1 MSKSNLKNYLKIC
14 RINHWIKQLF
24 VLPGVVFAYFM
35 VKDIGDI
42 KAFIIRFV
50 LMMLSTCCIASA
62 NYVINEWLDADFDKY
77 HPTKKNRPVVAE
89 GLKTKYIL
97 LEYGIFA
104 IAGFI
109 AGWFANKYVFAMEVW
124 LFVMGILYNVKPFR
138 LKEVA
143 FVDVLTE
150 SINNAI
156 RLLIGWFAVS
166 ESFIPPVSIIFGYWM
181 GGAFLMAIKRYAEYR
196 MIGDKSQASLYR
208 KSFKYYTENS
218 LLSSAIFYA
227 LLSVFFCGIF
237 MIKYRIELLIA
248 IPFLCGLFIVYF
260 NLSYK
265 TDSSVQKPEKLYKEK
280 GLMLFL
286 LMFIIIVVVLMFVK
300 IPILTDLFLS
310 DQLTPIK

>member
-1 MSKSNLKNYLKIC
+1 MTKSDLKNYLKIC

-24 VLPGVVFAYFM
+24 VLPGVVFAIFM
-35 VKDIGDI
+35 IGVDDW
-42 KAFIIRFV
+42 KQLVIRLV
-50 LMMLSTCCIASA
+50 LTMISTCCVASA

-77 HPTKKNRPVVAE
+77 HPTKKNRPVVAA
-89 GLKTKYIL
+89 GLKVKYIL

-104 IAGFI
+104 VIGLV
-109 AGWFANKYVFAMEVW
+109 AGWFVSKYVFAMEVW
-124 LFVMGILYNVKPFR
+124 LFIMGILYNVKPIR
-138 LKEVA
+138 LKEIP
-143 FVDVLTE
+143 FVDVLSE

-156 RLLIGWFAVS
+156 RLLIGWFVVS
-166 ESFIPPVSIIFGYWM
+166 SLYLPPISIIFGYWM

-227 LLSVFFCGIF
+227 LLSVFSCGVF

-248 IPFLCGLFIVYF
+248 IPFLCGLFVMYLNI
-260 NLSYK
+260 SYK

-280 GLMLFL
+280 GLMLYL
-286 LMFIIIVVVLMFVK
+286 LLFVIIVVVLMFVD
-300 IPILTDLFLS
+300 IPILSDWFLGTA
-310 DQLTPIK
+310 LLNG